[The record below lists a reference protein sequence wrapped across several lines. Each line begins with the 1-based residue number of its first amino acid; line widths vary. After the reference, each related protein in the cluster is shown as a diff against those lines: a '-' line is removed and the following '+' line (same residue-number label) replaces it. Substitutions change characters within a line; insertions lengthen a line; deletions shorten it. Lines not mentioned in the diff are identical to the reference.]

1 MPLRFPGSFIKE
13 RTSKSPSDH
22 AVVATKFAALPWRFG
37 REAVVTAVRDSLR
50 RLQLSDVEL
59 YQLHWP
65 GVWGNEAYIDGLADC
80 VDKGLVRAVG
90 VSNYSGEMHA
100 MHCVGKACMAFSTSE
115 PGVVSAST
123 TVQAWTVKRTVPS
136 GIVPVP
142 GGTVAGP
149 SFELAIAFNLALTH
163 APSLFSTCL
172 LAVERLRAAHK
183 QLAARGVPLAVNQVR
198 RDEEQDRLVMQVFPW
213 REACVLKAC
222 PRTPQCESELAPYS
236 QFVSHNTTSFT
247 I

>member
-13 RTSKSPSDH
+13 RASKSPSDR

-90 VSNYSGEMHA
+90 VSNYSGEVHA
-100 MHCVGKACMAFSTSE
+100 MHCVGRACMAFSKSE
-115 PGVVSAST
+115 PGVVSSGPRRCKHGQLSGRFLLASSPCQVELLR
-123 TVQAWTVKRTVPS
+123 VQALSSPS
-136 GIVPVP
+136 
-142 GGTVAGP
+142 P
-149 SFELAIAFNLALTH
+149 SILH
-163 APSLFSTCL
+163 
-172 LAVERLRAAHK
+172 
-183 QLAARGVPLAVNQVR
+183 
-198 RDEEQDRLVMQVFPW
+198 
-213 REACVLKAC
+213 
-222 PRTPQCESELAPYS
+222 
-236 QFVSHNTTSFT
+236 
-247 I
+247 